1 MAFDTEVFS
10 GKNLSDMFRDVYANT
25 DKKREQIDAFVS
37 KFVMLI
43 RTPEDAAVLGPVIKD
58 FLDVK
63 VKNDEHIVRLVQIAQ
78 RLVAINTKSD
88 DSGLLTEA
96 EREQL
101 LKNVKM
107 EFENVLLEQDEMDD
121 TISELKK

>member
-107 EFENVLLEQDEMDD
+107 EFENVLLEQDELDD
-121 TISELKK
+121 TISGIKK